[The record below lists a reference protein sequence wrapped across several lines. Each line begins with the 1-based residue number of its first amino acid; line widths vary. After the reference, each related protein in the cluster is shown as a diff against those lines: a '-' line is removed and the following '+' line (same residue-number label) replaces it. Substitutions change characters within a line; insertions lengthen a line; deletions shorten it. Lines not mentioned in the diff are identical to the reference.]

1 MAMDSPDFV
10 LLSSDQTLT
19 LRETH
24 ISGACKLHFG
34 QKPVKIVRSEAQ
46 FLYDDTGQKY
56 LDCTSRTTNVGHCHP
71 ETVRAACNQFMKLT
85 VCNEHPS
92 NKIENRL
99 DYEYCQELL
108 STLPDNFQ
116 VCLFTNSGAE
126 ANDLALKL
134 ARNYTGKNDVVVV
147 DGSFHGAVNLLWDI
161 SPKTFKQFHPDVA
174 ETNKILDAARGLG
187 EKGFSSLLSEALIKE
202 QPVSIPS
209 SYSKN
214 YTCKP
219 PWVHV
224 VPCPDMY
231 RGPYAGHPDAAEK
244 YFQQAKA
251 AIDLAVQRNA
261 SIGCFLSEPVFIV
274 HGVLIPPPG
283 WLKRVY
289 SYIRELGGVVIADE
303 IQCGLGRSG
312 SHFWAFQTQDA
323 IPDILTLGKPLGNG
337 HPVGCVVT
345 SKKIAASLW
354 PEDKSTYECN
364 PVAAEVGLAVLRLMQ
379 RENFMENS
387 FLLGLEL
394 THGFKSIQP
403 EHTIIGDVRGLGLMV
418 AVDIVWTQ
426 ESKKPAP
433 ELAEV
438 ISYRM
443 KDEYILVANEGEY
456 GNVLF
461 FITPLCVTSKDI
473 QVVIQV
479 FHKIV
484 TDVETSNLSLS
495 MGFPG
500 SSSGVSSSSSS
511 LYPMVQSWPESDDS
525 DSALDSYNYHSMD

>member
-161 SPKTFKQFHPDVA
+161 SPKTFKQFHP
-174 ETNKILDAARGLG
+174 G
-187 EKGFSSLLSEALIKE
+187 
-202 QPVSIPS
+202 
-209 SYSKN
+209 
-214 YTCKP
+214 KP

-394 THGFKSIQP
+394 THGFRSIQP